1 MMSRELQTVDN
12 QVSFFLNL
20 VLREMGAR
28 PKEVRREV
36 TPSSSCLGTEN
47 SESSQQIDA
56 TAVNERPGNSN

>member
-1 MMSRELQTVDN
+1 
-12 QVSFFLNL
+12 
-20 VLREMGAR
+20 MGAR